1 MTQGNQPPPRTLVS
15 DARHVIE
22 HCAGINVRLAARRI
36 THFLETEMRS
46 TELSIAQFG
55 LMAHVAAAKDDTIG
69 GLAERTGLEQSTLS
83 RNLRALESAGLVEI
97 AIVERDLRKRAVW
110 LTETGARRLAAA
122 IPVWRQAHETL
133 SAFLD
138 PIAVQRLAAAT
149 GELTVG
155 DNRPTARR
163 SSLR

>member
-1 MTQGNQPPPRTLVS
+1 MMRGNRPPPRTLVS
-15 DARHVIE
+15 DARHVVE

-55 LMAHVAAAKDDTIG
+55 LMAHVAAAKDDTIV

-122 IPVWRQAHETL
+122 IPVWKQAHETL

-138 PIAVQRLAAAT
+138 PTAVQRLAAAT
-149 GELTVG
+149 GELTVR

>member
-1 MTQGNQPPPRTLVS
+1 MMRGNRPPPRTLVS